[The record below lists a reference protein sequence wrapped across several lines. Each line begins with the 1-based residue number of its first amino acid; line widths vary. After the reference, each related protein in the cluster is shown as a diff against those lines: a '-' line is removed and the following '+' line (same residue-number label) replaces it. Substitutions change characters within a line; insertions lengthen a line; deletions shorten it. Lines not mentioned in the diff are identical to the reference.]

1 MKRMIENLTGNY
13 SASARVIDGTL
24 ILSLPD
30 AITPVVWRLDLSQ
43 TRASALEVRA
53 QEDGHFTLLLKT
65 PRGDVNDI
73 ASFASRGRAVA
84 ALMSV
89 TRAMEQ
95 AQGQIHSVEQNGDVY
110 NPTHLPV
117 PVRGRKAKSYAANN
131 NGAKGWIGAVVAL
144 VLVILLGGA
153 IMNMGPRTVSSAT
166 SINPAAGTAPAPTT
180 GVPVSA
186 DDFLKNR

>member
-13 SASARVIDGTL
+13 AASASVIDGTL

-30 AITPVVWRLDLSQ
+30 AITPVVWRLDLGQ
-43 TRASALEVRA
+43 TRASALEVR
-53 QEDGHFTLLLKT
+53 EREEGSFTLLLKT
-65 PRGDVNDI
+65 PRGDLNDI
-73 ASFASRGRAVA
+73 AAFATRGRAVA
-84 ALMSV
+84 ALMAV

-95 AQGQIHSVEQNGDVY
+95 AHGQIRSFANDSESY

-117 PVRGRKAKSYAANN
+117 PVRGRKSKNYNARSQQE
-131 NGAKGWIGAVVAL
+131 KGWIGGVIAL
-144 VLVILLGGA
+144 ALIILLVSVIL
-153 IMNMGPRTVSSAT
+153 NMGPKQISSLSSA
-166 SINPAAGTAPAPTT
+166 SPAAGEPVIQS

>member
-13 SASARVIDGTL
+13 AASASVIDGTL

-30 AITPVVWRLDLSQ
+30 AITPVVWRLDLGQ
-43 TRASALEVRA
+43 TRASALEVR
-53 QEDGHFTLLLKT
+53 EREEGSFTLLLKT
-65 PRGDVNDI
+65 PRGDLNDI
-73 ASFASRGRAVA
+73 AAFATRGRAVA
-84 ALMSV
+84 ALMAV

-95 AQGQIHSVEQNGDVY
+95 AHGQIRSFANDSESY

-117 PVRGRKAKSYAANN
+117 PVRGRKSKNYNAR
-131 NGAKGWIGAVVAL
+131 GQQEKGWIGGVIAL
-144 VLVILLGGA
+144 ALIVLLVSVIF
-153 IMNMGPRTVSSAT
+153 NMGPKQLSSLSSA
-166 SINPAAGTAPAPTT
+166 SPAAGNPGIQS